1 MNPYLLDESL
11 LILFYKWEN
20 GILIF
25 PIVPDFVPDYSFFST
40 FFIAS

>member
-25 PIVPDFVPDYSFFST
+25 PIVPDYSFFST